1 MNDQSEYPDSYYLHS
16 ANTIISRCQ
25 LTETVDADVCVIG
38 GGFTGL
44 LTALNLAE
52 KNYKVVLL
60 EAHKI
65 GWGASGRNGGQVG
78 SGHNKKIQDLE
89 SDYGEDLARR
99 LWNLAEDAKAI
110 VRDRITEH
118 KIDCDLSFGNMH
130 VSDDI
135 RDLKK
140 HQEYVE
146 KLNND
151 YNYDSISYLDEEEVY
166 EMFHS
171 PFFKGG
177 GSLDMGGMHLHPL
190 NYLLGLADA
199 AERAGVLIYE
209 ESEVINYKGQD
220 KKVVNTK
227 KGQVNTNTIVLAC
240 NAYLN
245 KLEKKIAGKIMP
257 INNFILA
264 TEPLDDSEAQYINRD
279 NVCAHDNKFHVHYF
293 RMSQDNRLLFGG
305 GENYTTKFPNNLKSY
320 VRKTMLNVFPKLE
333 NKKIDFA
340 WGGTIAVTVNRMPH
354 IGKLD
359 SGVYFSHG
367 FSGHGIAMA
376 SLAGT
381 IMAEAIDGFSKR
393 FDVFNEVK
401 IHTYPGG
408 TLLRWPGFYL
418 GMLYYSLKDRL

>member
-1 MNDQSEYPDSYYLHS
+1 MNNQSESPDSYYLHS
-16 ANTIISRCQ
+16 ANVITTRRQ
-25 LTETVDADVCVIG
+25 LTESVDADVCVIG
-38 GGFTGL
+38 GGYTGL

-60 EAHKI
+60 EARKV

-78 SGHNKKIQDLE
+78 SGHNKKINDLE
-89 SDYGEDLARR
+89 NDYGKDLATR
-99 LWNLAEDAKAI
+99 LWDLAEDAKEI
-110 VRDRITEH
+110 VRNRIEQH
-118 KIDCDLSFGNMH
+118 KIDCDLCYGNMA

-135 RDLKK
+135 RDQKK
-140 HQEYVE
+140 HQEYVD
-146 KLNND
+146 KLNHD
-151 YNYDSISYLDEEEVY
+151 YDYDLISYLSEQEVY
-166 EMFHS
+166 DMFHS

-190 NYLLGLADA
+190 NYALGLAEA
-199 AERAGVLIYE
+199 AERAGVMIFE
-209 ESEVINYKGQD
+209 ESEVIDYQGQE
-220 KKVVNTK
+220 KKVVYTK
-227 KGQVNTNTIVLAC
+227 KGQVNTSTIVLAC
-240 NAYLN
+240 NAYLE

-257 INNFILA
+257 INNFMLA
-264 TEPLDDSEAQYINRD
+264 TEPLDEDEARYINKD

-305 GENYTTKFPNNLKSY
+305 GENYTTKFPSNLKSY
-320 VRKTMLNVFPKLE
+320 VRNTMLDVFPKLE
-333 NKKIDFA
+333 KKKIDFA

-367 FSGHGIAMA
+367 FSGHGVAMA

-381 IMAEAIDGFSKR
+381 IMAEAIDGLSKR

-418 GMLYYSLKDRL
+418 GMLYFSLRDRL